1 MHLQKLYGHTRKAI
15 QKYNLI
21 SPNDRIAVG
30 LSGGKDSLTLL
41 YALAGLRQFY
51 PVPFELEA
59 ITVDLGF
66 GMCFDS
72 VSALCESLQVP
83 YTIITTEISE
93 IVSARSTNNYSCSL
107 CAKLRKGALN
117 QQALA
122 LNCNKIAY
130 AHHRDDI
137 VDTLIMS
144 MYYEHRLYSFAP
156 YTYLDHTGLAL
167 IRPLIYV
174 SEREILNFKEKYHLP
189 VIPNL
194 CPADGATKRTQVRT
208 LIDSL
213 GKTYPGLREYLF
225 TAIENSD
232 IADWVNA
239 KNRGEMEDSL

>member
-15 QKYNLI
+15 QTYNLI

-30 LSGGKDSLTLL
+30 ISGGKDSLTLL

-51 PVPFELEA
+51 PVPFALEA

-66 GMCFDS
+66 GMCYDS
-72 VSALCESLQVP
+72 VADLCRSLQVP
-83 YTIITTEISE
+83 YTIVSTEISE
-93 IVSARSTNNYSCSL
+93 IVSNRSADHYSCSL

-122 LNCNKIAY
+122 LHCNKIAY

-156 YTYLDHTGLAL
+156 YTYLDNTGLAL

-174 SEREILNFKEKYHLP
+174 SEGEILNFKEKYQLP

-194 CPADGATKRTQVRT
+194 CPADGATKRTQVRS
-208 LIDSL
+208 LVNDL
-213 GKTYPGLREYLF
+213 GKTYPGLREHLF

-232 IADWVNA
+232 IGDWVNA
-239 KNRGEMEDSL
+239 RKRGDIL

>member
-21 SPNDRIAVG
+21 SPHDRIAVG
-30 LSGGKDSLTLL
+30 ISGGKDSLTLL
-41 YALAGLRQFY
+41 YALAGLRKFY

-66 GMCFDS
+66 GMCYDS
-72 VSALCESLQVP
+72 VSDLCKSLQVP
-83 YTIITTEISE
+83 YTIVSTEISE
-93 IVSARSTNNYSCSL
+93 IVSVRSTDHYSCSL

-156 YTYLDHTGLAL
+156 YTYLDNTGLTL
-167 IRPLIYV
+167 IRPLIYI
-174 SEREILNFKEKYHLP
+174 SELEILNFKEKYQLP

-194 CPADGATKRTQVRT
+194 CPADGATKRTQVRD
-208 LIDSL
+208 LVNGL
-213 GKTYPGLREYLF
+213 GKTYPGLREHLF
-225 TAIENSD
+225 TAVENSD
-232 IADWVNA
+232 ITDWVNA
-239 KNRGEMEDSL
+239 RNRGKL

>member
-21 SPNDRIAVG
+21 SPHDRIAVG
-30 LSGGKDSLTLL
+30 ISGGKDSLTLL
-41 YALAGLRQFY
+41 HALAGLRKFY

-66 GMCFDS
+66 GMCYDAIS
-72 VSALCESLQVP
+72 DLCESLQVP
-83 YTIITTEISE
+83 YTIVSTEISK
-93 IVSARSTNNYSCSL
+93 IVSARSTDNYSCSL

-122 LNCNKIAY
+122 LGCNKIAY

-156 YTYLDHTGLAL
+156 YTYLDTTGLTL

-174 SEREILNFKEKYHLP
+174 SEGEILNFKEKYHLP
-189 VIPNL
+189 VVSNL
-194 CPADGATKRTQVRT
+194 CPADGKTKRTEIRALVN
-208 LIDSL
+208 DL
-213 GKTYPGLREYLF
+213 GKIYPGLREHVF

-232 IADWVNA
+232 ITDWINA
-239 KNRGEMEDSL
+239 RNRGKL